1 MARFPAPVQTLVA
14 LTLALLSSL
23 SSSHSSARGEDFFFR
38 DGDRV
43 VMIGDSITEQ
53 HLYSNYVEMWTVT
66 RFPQWKLTFRN
77 VGIGGDRSPGGND
90 RFARDVLLHQPT
102 AMTVDFGMN
111 DGSYREFTEET
122 FKPYMDGLQGMADQ
136 ARAANVRV
144 AWVTPQPLD
153 EDQQGPTALTGYNLT
168 LEKFSAG
175 VKSVAER
182 NQGLFVDQF
191 HPYLAVLDLARSRQN
206 PYRRITD
213 GDAVHP
219 GPPGQALMAAS
230 ILQGLRFP
238 TLVSSVEIDLTEN
251 TPVLRAQNCQVGQLV
266 DAEDS
271 LRFER
276 LDRALPFFPEDAAS
290 ILEWTPLLESMNQY
304 LLKVTG
310 LPGGRY
316 QVKVD
321 GVRVGERTADEL
333 ASGTNLAADV
343 LKAGPIADKVR
354 SVREAVENKN
364 RFYHDRLFRGATLAD
379 VPEFVRQQIP
389 GEQIESLRTKFVQEQ
404 LPSVATLD
412 AEVAA
417 RLQLKPH
424 TFELTRLP

>member
-1 MARFPAPVQTLVA
+1 
-14 LTLALLSSL
+14 
-23 SSSHSSARGEDFFFR
+23 
-38 DGDRV
+38 
-43 VMIGDSITEQ
+43 
-53 HLYSNYVEMWTVT
+53 
-66 RFPQWKLTFRN
+66 
-77 VGIGGDRSPGGND
+77 
-90 RFARDVLLHQPT
+90 
-102 AMTVDFGMN
+102 
-111 DGSYREFTEET
+111 
-122 FKPYMDGLQGMADQ
+122 
-136 ARAANVRV
+136 
-144 AWVTPQPLD
+144 
-153 EDQQGPTALTGYNLT
+153 
-168 LEKFSAG
+168 
-175 VKSVAER
+175 
-182 NQGLFVDQF
+182 
-191 HPYLAVLDLARSRQN
+191 
-206 PYRRITD
+206 
-213 GDAVHP
+213 
-219 GPPGQALMAAS
+219 MAAA

-310 LPGGRY
+310 LPEGRY

-424 TFELTRLP
+424 TFEVTRLP